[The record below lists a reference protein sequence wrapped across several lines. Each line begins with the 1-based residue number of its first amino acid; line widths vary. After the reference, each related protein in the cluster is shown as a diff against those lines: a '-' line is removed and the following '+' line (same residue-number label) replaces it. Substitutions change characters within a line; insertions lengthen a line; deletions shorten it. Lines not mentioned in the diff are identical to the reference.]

1 MPMREVRLPALEKW
15 LARADLARVP
25 GRGAYA
31 WLAEASALPDPPP
44 YAAIALAGEGEP
56 REGPWMRA
64 DPVHLRINRDLVSLY
79 DASTL
84 DLSAPEAEV
93 LAAALQALFKD
104 DDLEFVVPAP
114 ERWYVRVPGDLPVT
128 TPLERAIGRDIFDL
142 LPNGGSLNWRSFMTE
157 AQMVLSNH
165 DVNARREVAGQPA
178 VNSVWFWGEGACPPN
193 VVLPFDR
200 IVAGEPFARGLAR
213 LAGVSALDVPA
224 SLAELAL
231 PAKDKETLVVLDD
244 LVFSIR
250 RGTTETWLATV
261 RSLDERWFAG
271 LGEVARKSGGVRVI
285 LPGEKDTVIAT
296 LAPSTRWRM
305 LRTRKAV
312 SHHA

>member
-1 MPMREVRLPALEKW
+1 MREARLPALEKW
-15 LARADLARVP
+15 LARADLSRVP

-31 WLAEASALPDPPP
+31 WLAEASALPSPPP
-44 YAAIALAGEGEP
+44 YAAVALAGEAEP

-84 DLSAPEAEV
+84 DLSTGEAEV

-114 ERWYVRVPGDLPVT
+114 ERWYVRIPGDMPVT
-128 TPLERAIGRDIFDL
+128 TPLDQAVGRDIFGL

-178 VNSVWFWGEGACPPN
+178 VNSVWFWGEGTCPPN

-200 IVAGEPFARGLAR
+200 VVAGEPFARGLAR
-213 LAGVSALDVPA
+213 LGGVPA
-224 SLAELAL
+224 VNVPGTLAEL
-231 PAKDKETLVVLDD
+231 PPTPKDKDTLVVLDD
-244 LVFSIR
+244 LVRPFR
-250 RGTTETWLATV
+250 RGDPEAWLAIA
-261 RSLDERWFAG
+261 RSLDERWFAS
-271 LGEVARKSGGVRVI
+271 LGDVARQSGGLRLI
-285 LPGEKDTVIAT
+285 LPGEKDTVVAT

-305 LRTRKAV
+305 LRTRKSV